1 MKLRILD
8 SSIRFRLTQSEVDAV
23 NSDGLVTSTVRF
35 TGGKTFEYVLQSCR
49 IAQMPQ
55 ADISTNQLVVRVPR
69 STILSWVSSDQV
81 SIRSTQVVDDGAELK
96 ILVEKDFQCLS
107 PREDEDE
114 SDMYPHPATG
124 EDSC

>member
-8 SSIRFRLTQSEVDAV
+8 SSIRLRLTQSEVDTV
-23 NSDGLVTSTVRF
+23 NSDGLVTCSVRF
-35 TGGKTFEYVLQSCR
+35 AGGKRFEYVLQSCP
-49 IAQMPQ
+49 IAQTPQ
-55 ADISTNQLVVRVPR
+55 ADMSANQLVVRVPR
-69 STILSWVSSDQV
+69 STILSWASSDQV
-81 SIRSTQVVDDGAELK
+81 SIMSTQVVDDECDLK

-114 SDMYPHPATG
+114 SDMYPHPDTD